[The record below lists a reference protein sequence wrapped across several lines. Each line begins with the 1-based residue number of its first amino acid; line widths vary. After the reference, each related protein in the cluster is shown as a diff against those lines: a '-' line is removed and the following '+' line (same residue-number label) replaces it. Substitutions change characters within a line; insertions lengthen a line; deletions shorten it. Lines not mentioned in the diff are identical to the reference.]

1 MTDHYD
7 EMRVAPDHSQAE
19 ALRKRLHARM
29 PSVSRGDHH
38 ARAHLDVAIDH
49 LDPDELDPSK
59 EMYMTVD
66 SPTSETRTRKRLL
79 MAAAAVVV
87 AVGVAGIALANN
99 NTDDD
104 QTPSAPAVVATVAP
118 TTTVAPDLSAG
129 NPGAVTG
136 QLLDKESTPPAEGPM
151 WQEDVAVD
159 GGWRQRVREVHA
171 TSEMSDARLSGS
183 VTVTDNADRFVVGET
198 DDVGDVLWGTIVIE
212 NDQGTWTGPL
222 TGTSDL
228 SADTGGVTYI
238 ELIGAGA
245 YEGLSAI
252 LFEREEGVAPN
263 FEWDWNGVIFS
274 GDLPPDR

>member
-7 EMRVAPDHSQAE
+7 EMRVPPDHSQAE
-19 ALRKRLHARM
+19 ALRQRLHARM
-29 PSVSRGDHH
+29 ASVSRDDHH
-38 ARAHLDVAIDH
+38 ARAHVHVAIDH

-66 SPTSETRTRKRLL
+66 SSSETRNRKR
-79 MAAAAVVV
+79 MVIAAAAVVV
-87 AVGVAGIALANN
+87 AVGVAGVALANNN

-104 QTPSAPAVVATVAP
+104 QTPSPPAVATVAP

-129 NPGAVTG
+129 TSELVTG
-136 QLLDKESTPPAEGPM
+136 HLRYNAGTTFGV

-183 VTVTDNADRFVVGET
+183 VTVTDNADRFAVADEI
-198 DDVGDVLWGTIVIE
+198 VGDVLWGTVVIE

-228 SADTGGVTYI
+228 SADQAGITYI
-238 ELIGAGA
+238 ELVGVGA

-252 LFEREEGVAPN
+252 LFQRETATTI
-263 FEWDWNGVIFS
+263 DWNGVIFS
-274 GDLPPDR
+274 GNLPPDR

>member
-1 MTDHYD
+1 MTDRYD

-19 ALRKRLHARM
+19 ALRQRLHARM
-29 PSVSRGDHH
+29 ASASRDDHH
-38 ARAHLDVAIDH
+38 GRAHVHVAIDH

-66 SPTSETRTRKRLL
+66 SPTSETRNRKRLL

-87 AVGVAGIALANN
+87 AVGVAGIALATN

-104 QTPSAPAVVATVAP
+104 QTPSATTVATVAP

-129 NPGAVTG
+129 TPGLVTG
-136 QLLDKESTPPAEGPM
+136 QLRYDAGTNADEWK
-151 WQEDVAVD
+151 EDVAVK
-159 GGWRQRVREVHA
+159 GGQRQRVRESHA

-183 VTVTDNADRFVVGET
+183 VTITDNADRFGDADEIFA
-198 DDVGDVLWGTIVIE
+198 DVLWGTVVIV

-228 SADTGGVTYI
+228 SAGSGVTYI
-238 ELIGAGA
+238 ELVGAGA

-252 LFEREEGVAPN
+252 IFERETPTTL
-263 FEWDWNGVIFS
+263 DWNGVIFS
-274 GDLPPDR
+274 GNLPPDR